1 MSRRLGRG
9 LAMMFLVSLLLPVA
23 PADDGRIPVHLS
35 GPMTISAPGYYR
47 LTNDLTLAAG
57 EEILIDSD
65 HVVLDLGT
73 HQIVKSAG
81 NGQVAIRVGGGVGN
95 VLIRRGRITGSGTA
109 VKYTTNEIVRARI
122 RLEGLEIT
130 GTTNNGVD
138 LEGVERVELVG
149 CRIVDAGAY
158 AVRASG
164 SIAAFGGRFIGNTII
179 RPGLGGL
186 VLAGLR
192 NAELRDNLV
201 SEHTGPGSAGIRL
214 LEIAGIAAGG
224 NRLIG
229 NTIRAGGTDA
239 GGVIIERNQV
249 GNLVLDNVITGNG
262 GAGIRLLSS
271 GNHVEGNVAG
281 GGLDHGIVLEDS
293 HNSVLRNQIEGNRIN
308 GLLVSGMENLIDDN
322 LLAGNRFWGIE
333 FAAGTGNAYRNNVFR
348 DNASGARTG
357 PATDAGG
364 NNY

>member
-1 MSRRLGRG
+1 MSRRLGR
-9 LAMMFLVSLLLPVA
+9 APVMMFLVALLFPAVS
-23 PADDGRIPVHLS
+23 ADDGRIPIYFAGPATLS
-35 GPMTISAPGYYR
+35 TPGYYR
-47 LTNDLTLAAG
+47 LTTDLTLAPG

-73 HQIVKSAG
+73 HEIVKSVG
-81 NGQVAIRVGGGVGN
+81 NGQVAIRVGGAVGN

-122 RLEGLEIT
+122 RLEGLVIT

-138 LEGVERVELVG
+138 LEGVERVELVD

-164 SIAAFGGRFIGNTII
+164 STAAFGGRFIGNTII

-214 LEIAGIAAGG
+214 LEIAGISGGG

-239 GGVIIERNQV
+239 AGVIIERNQV
-249 GNLVLDNVITGNG
+249 GNLILDNVVSGNG

-271 GNHVEGNVAG
+271 GNHAEGNVVA

-293 HNSVLRNQIEGNRIN
+293 HNTVLRNEIEGNRIN

-333 FAAGTGNAYRNNVFR
+333 FAAGTGNAFRNNVFR
-348 DNASGARTG
+348 DNASGSRTG

-364 NNY
+364 NIY